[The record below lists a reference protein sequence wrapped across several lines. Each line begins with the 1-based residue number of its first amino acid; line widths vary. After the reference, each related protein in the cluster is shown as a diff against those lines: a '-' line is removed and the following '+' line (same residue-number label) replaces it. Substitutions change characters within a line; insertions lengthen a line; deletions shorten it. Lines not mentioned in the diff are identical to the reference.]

1 MIAGMKN
8 LPSGPL
14 TRNEHP
20 IASVARSIEAFLSLR
35 DAAREL
41 GLPYHT
47 IQRGCRRGVFP
58 SYRVGGRI
66 RVRLSEIIAVIEAS
80 CRGGVR

>member
-1 MIAGMKN
+1 MIDGMKN

-14 TRNEHP
+14 PRNELS
-20 IASVARSIEAFLSLR
+20 IVSVASSTEAFLALR
-35 DAAREL
+35 DAAQSL

-66 RVRLSEIIAVIEAS
+66 RVRLSEIITVIEAS
-80 CRGGVR
+80 RRGGV

>member
-1 MIAGMKN
+1 M
-8 LPSGPL
+8 
-14 TRNEHP
+14 H
-20 IASVARSIEAFLSLR
+20 SVKLHRPEERYFTLREAAQS
-35 DAAREL
+35 L

-58 SYRVGGRI
+58 SYRIGGRI

-80 CRGGVR
+80 RRGGIA

>member
-1 MIAGMKN
+1 MHFTE
-8 LPSGPL
+8 LPLSEERYL
-14 TRNEHP
+14 ALR
-20 IASVARSIEAFLSLR
+20 EAADS
-35 DAAREL
+35 L

-80 CRGGVR
+80 RRGGIA

>member
-1 MIAGMKN
+1 M
-8 LPSGPL
+8 
-14 TRNEHP
+14 HP
-20 IASVARSIEAFLSLR
+20 IGLPKPEERYLALR
-35 DAAREL
+35 DAAHAL

-47 IQRGCRRGVFP
+47 IQRGCRRGTFP

-80 CRGGVR
+80 RRGGVR